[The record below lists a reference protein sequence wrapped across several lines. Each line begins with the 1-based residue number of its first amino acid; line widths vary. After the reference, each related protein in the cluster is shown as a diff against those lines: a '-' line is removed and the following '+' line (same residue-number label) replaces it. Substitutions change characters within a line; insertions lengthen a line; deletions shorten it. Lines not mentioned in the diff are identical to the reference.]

1 VTSSLSLRSLAVA
14 SLLVAASHGAAPAEA
29 KIKAVASFSILGDMV
44 AKVGG
49 DRVEVATL
57 VGPDGDAHVYE
68 PTPADAK
75 AVAGANVMIVNG
87 LGFEGWLD
95 RLTQASGYKG
105 PVVVATKGIE
115 PLEMGEEHGHEGK
128 AKAKDHDHDH
138 KEEAKGHDPKQEKH
152 ANDHGEQDPHAW
164 QSLANGLVY
173 VKNIAVGL
181 CAADAEGCDGY
192 KKNAGA
198 YSAEIKAL
206 DTTIRADIAKVA
218 KTKRK
223 VITSH
228 DAFGYFEKAYG
239 VEFIAPQ
246 GISTES
252 EASAADVAGII
263 RQIRKD
269 KVTALFVENISDP
282 RLVEQIARE
291 TGVKPG
297 GALYSD
303 ALSAKDGPAV
313 TYLDMFRHNGAALT
327 KAMSASG
334 S

>member
-1 VTSSLSLRSLAVA
+1 VTSSLSLRSLAIA
-14 SLLVAASHGAAPAEA
+14 GLLAAAPHGAALAET
-29 KIKAVASFSILGDMV
+29 KVKAVASFSILGDMA
-44 AKVGG
+44 AKIGG
-49 DRVEVATL
+49 DRVGVTTL

-75 AVAGANVMIVNG
+75 AVAGANVLIVNG
-87 LGFEGWLD
+87 LGFEGWLE
-95 RLTQASGYKG
+95 RLTQSSGYKG
-105 PVVVATKGIE
+105 QVVVATKGIE
-115 PLEMGEEHGHEGK
+115 PLEMGEAHEHKGN
-128 AKAKDHDHDH
+128 AKAKDHDHDR
-138 KEEAKGHDPKQEKH
+138 KEEAKDHGDDSEKH
-152 ANDHGEQDPHAW
+152 ADDRGGRDPHAW

-173 VKNIAVGL
+173 VKNITEGL
-181 CAADAEGCDGY
+181 CAADPEGCDGY
-192 KKNAGA
+192 KRNADA

-206 DTTIRADIAKVA
+206 DETIRADIAKVA
-218 KTKRK
+218 ETKRK

-239 VEFIAPQ
+239 VEFLAPQ
-246 GISTES
+246 GVSTES
-252 EASAADVAGII
+252 EASAADVGGII

-269 KVTALFVENISDP
+269 KVTALFLENISDP

-303 ALSAKDGPAV
+303 ALSAKDGPAA
-313 TYLDMFRHNGAALT
+313 TYLEMFKHNAAALT